1 MAKEMFVPPTIGM
14 VDVNAE
20 NIMAS
25 SGNRGMIDDGAV
37 DITNPGGLDT
47 GDPGEMMAPPKDYFN
62 AWD

>member
-1 MAKEMFVPPTIGM
+1 MAKERFVPPMI
-14 VDVNAE
+14 DVVEMDSE

-25 SGNRGMIDDGAV
+25 SGNRGMIDDGKV
-37 DITNPGGLDT
+37 DITNPDGLDT